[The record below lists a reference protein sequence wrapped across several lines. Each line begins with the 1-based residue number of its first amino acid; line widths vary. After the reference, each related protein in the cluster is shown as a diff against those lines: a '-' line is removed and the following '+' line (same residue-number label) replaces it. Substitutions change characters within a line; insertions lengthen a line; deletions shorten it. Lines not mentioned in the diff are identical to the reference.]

1 MNLFDS
7 LNLKPELMRAIQELE
22 YTQPTEIQV
31 AAIPVLLSGKDVLGQ
46 AQTGTGK
53 TAAFA
58 LPMLQRIDP
67 NNKAVQ
73 GFILTPTRE
82 LALQV
87 SKAFETYAKFQPI
100 QVLSVYGGQPYGK
113 QLYMLKEGVQVVVG
127 TPGRV
132 LDLIQKKNAL
142 DLSSVEFMV
151 IDEADEMLK
160 MGFIEDVEEIMSQTP
175 VSCQK
180 ALFSATLPKE
190 VRALA
195 AKYMQNA
202 HEITIA
208 SKTLT
213 VEKTEQRFYLI
224 QEKDKFAA
232 LMRLLETEPFTNAL
246 IFARTKIRTGEL
258 ADLLISANY
267 SAEALHGDLSQAA
280 REVAL
285 DHFRRGITRILV
297 ATDVAAR
304 GLDIQG
310 VSHVFNYDLPF
321 EAEDFVHRIGR
332 TGRAGANG
340 VAISLVTN
348 SELFR
353 IRRIEKMTSQPMTM
367 SKIPSEKEI
376 IQKRQVDF
384 EDSLI
389 EQLALEKYNQ
399 ELGVVH
405 KFTELG
411 YDIHEIAAAALHML
425 RLQKK
430 YPKIN
435 MVTAVDIQT
444 KSGKSSREAKS
455 NREFRSRHSDRMER
469 VKGNPGQSHEKG
481 MVRLKFGLG
490 KADAIKPQM
499 VVGAIANEAKIPG
512 KAVGAITIQ
521 QHETYVDVS
530 EKYAEEVVRKLKR
543 LNINGKPTQ
552 LRKS

>member
-7 LNLKPELMRAIQELE
+7 LNLKPELMQAIQELE
-22 YTQPTEIQV
+22 YSQPTEIQV
-31 AAIPVLLSGKDVLGQ
+31 AAIPALLSGKDVLGQ

-67 NNKAVQ
+67 KNKAVQ

-160 MGFIEDVEEIMSQTP
+160 MGFIEDVEEIIAQTP
-175 VSCQK
+175 ISCQK

-195 AKYMQNA
+195 AKYMHNV
-202 HEITIA
+202 HEITIS

-224 QEKDKFAA
+224 SEKDKFAA
-232 LMRLLETEPFTNAL
+232 LMRLLETEPVSNAL

-258 ADLLISANY
+258 AEQLISANY

-285 DHFRRGITRILV
+285 DHFRHGKTRFLV

-321 EAEDFVHRIGR
+321 EAQDFVHRIGR
-332 TGRAGANG
+332 TGRAGATG

-367 SKIPSEKEI
+367 AKIPSEKDI
-376 IQKRQVDF
+376 LSKRQVDF
-384 EDSLI
+384 DDSII

-399 ELGVVH
+399 ELGLVH
-405 KFTELG
+405 KFVEMG
-411 YDIHEIAAAALHML
+411 YDVHEIAAAALHML
-425 RLQKK
+425 RLEKK

-444 KSGKSSREAKS
+444 KPGKSSREAKS
-455 NREFRSRHSDRMER
+455 NREFRSRHADRMDR
-469 VKGNPGQSHEKG
+469 AKGSPGQSHEKG
-481 MVRLKFGLG
+481 MVRLMFGLG

-530 EKYAEEVVRKLKR
+530 EIYAEEVVRKLKR
-543 LNINGKPTQ
+543 MNINGKPTQ

>member
-1 MNLFDS
+1 MSIFET
-7 LNLKPELMRAIQELE
+7 LNLKPELMQAIQELE
-22 YTQPTEIQV
+22 YDQPTEIQV
-31 AAIPVLLSGKDVLGQ
+31 AAIPALLSGQDVLGQ

-67 NNKAVQ
+67 KNKAVQ

-87 SKAFETYAKFQPI
+87 SKAFEAYAKFQPI

-160 MGFIEDVEEIMSQTP
+160 MGFIEDVEAIIAQTP
-175 VSCQK
+175 AGCQK
-180 ALFSATLPKE
+180 ALFSATLPRE

-195 AKYMQNA
+195 SKYMQNA
-202 HEITIA
+202 HEIMIS

-224 QEKDKFAA
+224 AEKDKFAA

-246 IFARTKIRTGEL
+246 IFAKTKIRTGEL
-258 ADLLISANY
+258 ADQLVSAHY
-267 SAEALHGDLSQAA
+267 SAEALHGDLSQGA
-280 REVAL
+280 REIAL
-285 DHFRRGITRILV
+285 DHFRRGKTRILV

-321 EAEDFVHRIGR
+321 EAQDFVHRIGR
-332 TGRAGANG
+332 TGRAGATG

-367 SKIPSEKEI
+367 AKIPSEKDI
-376 IQKRQVDF
+376 LSKRQVDF
-384 EDSLI
+384 EDALI
-389 EQLALEKYNQ
+389 EQLAFEKYNQ
-399 ELGVVH
+399 ELGLVH
-405 KFTELG
+405 KFVELG
-411 YDIHEIAAAALHML
+411 YDINEIAAAALFML
-425 RLQKK
+425 RQEKK

-435 MVTAVDIQT
+435 MVGTIDIQT
-444 KSGKSSREAKS
+444 KPGKS
-455 NREFRSRHSDRMER
+455 FRDSKPRHADRMDR
-469 VKGNPGQSHEKG
+469 AKGSPGQSHEKG
-481 MVRLKFGLG
+481 MVRLMFGLG
-490 KADAIKPQM
+490 KADAIRPQM